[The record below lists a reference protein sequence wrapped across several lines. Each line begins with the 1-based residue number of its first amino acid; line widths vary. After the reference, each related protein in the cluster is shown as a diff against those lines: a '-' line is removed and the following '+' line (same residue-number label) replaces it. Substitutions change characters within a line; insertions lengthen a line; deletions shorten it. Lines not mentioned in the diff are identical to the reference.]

1 MKHPAVSTSLNNYDL
16 GSSESEAKHTLM
28 LDRDK
33 LEMMIAPVAVAEIF
47 LKEQW
52 PPEPPI
58 QMSKEEY
65 LAMISEKLKNVKQPD
80 NIDIEEIQ
88 RRIEEQYKKDKKRP
102 FLVMRNGLLRM

>member
-1 MKHPAVSTSLNNYDL
+1 MGHREVWILKSFQNQ
-16 GSSESEAKHTLM
+16 M
-28 LDRDK
+28 LRRTFDCQ
-33 LEMMIAPVAVAEIF
+33 V
-47 LKEQW
+47 KEQW
-52 PPEPPI
+52 PPEPSI

-80 NIDIEEIQ
+80 DIDIEEIQ